1 MLLDRRGQGARQ
13 REVGRAG
20 NLLPALR
27 FGLRRGVRRADN
39 SGTMEI
45 LLQPTIAGA
54 AFAALAVAGG
64 APIFSDG
71 LRAFRLRH
79 QLERLTERP
88 LAEEPVGFVH
98 TSGRVLLDSP
108 LFSPLTGKPCAGYR
122 LEVRGPGAAR
132 PTVVEERRPFRIVSG
147 DISARVMAGAAR
159 WVIAE
164 TGQREI
170 APDESVSEHLTDL
183 LNRSPDVLL
192 LKNRRM
198 PILLFEHA
206 LFAGAETHVV
216 GCVRHARP
224 YELPHEM
231 ELMRT
236 GTDDVVQTV
245 SRRPERA
252 VELATAPADGP
263 HEETAGAPESAPRK
277 GTGPFGIERRAP
289 GRPFP
294 GEVDLWVDGG
304 GLLDFILVSDA
315 PPASDQLVMSR
326 WRTLGLLL
334 GPALSLT
341 GLLYLAHAA
350 DQLHSQGR
358 F

>member
-1 MLLDRRGQGARQ
+1 MD
-13 REVGRAG
+13 
-20 NLLPALR
+20 
-27 FGLRRGVRRADN
+27 
-39 SGTMEI
+39 I

-71 LRAFRLRH
+71 LRTFRLRR
-79 QLERLTERP
+79 QLERLSERP

-98 TSGRVLLDSP
+98 TRGRVLLDSP
-108 LFSPLTGKPCAGYR
+108 LFSPLTGRPCAGYR
-122 LEVRGPGAAR
+122 LEVQGSGAAR
-132 PTVVEERRPFRIVSG
+132 ATVTEERRPFRIVSG
-147 DISARVMAGAAR
+147 DTSARVMAGAGR
-159 WVIAE
+159 WVVSE

-170 APDESVSEHLTDL
+170 APDESVSEHLAGL
-183 LNRSPDVLL
+183 LSRSSEVLL
-192 LKNRRM
+192 LKHRRKA
-198 PILLFEHA
+198 IVLTEHA

-224 YELPHEM
+224 FELSPEL

-236 GTDDVVQTV
+236 GTDDVVQMV
-245 SRRPERA
+245 SRRPEQA
-252 VELATAPADGP
+252 IELVPEPAEKP
-263 HEETAGAPESAPRK
+263 QVKPANLPPKS
-277 GTGPFGIERRAP
+277 TGPFGIERRVP

-294 GEVDLWVDGG
+294 GDVDLWVDGG
-304 GLLDFILVSDA
+304 GLLDFVLVSDT
-315 PPASDQLVMSR
+315 PPAGDQLVMSR

>member
-1 MLLDRRGQGARQ
+1 MRQ
-13 REVGRAG
+13 
-20 NLLPALR
+20 
-27 FGLRRGVRRADN
+27 ADN
-39 SGTMEI
+39 PRAMEI

-71 LRAFRLRH
+71 LRAFRLRR

-88 LAEEPVGFVH
+88 LAEEPNGFVH
-98 TSGRVLLDSP
+98 TRGRVLLDSP

-122 LEVRGPGAAR
+122 LEVQGLGAVR
-132 PTVVEERRPFRIVSG
+132 PTVAEERRPFRIVSG
-147 DISARVMAGAAR
+147 DISARVMAGAGR
-159 WVIAE
+159 WVLAE

-170 APDESVSEHLTDL
+170 APDEHVSEHLTAL
-183 LNRSPDVLL
+183 LDHSPDALL
-192 LKNRRM
+192 LKHRRM
-198 PILLFEHA
+198 PIVLIERA

-224 YELPHEM
+224 YELPHEL

-236 GTDDVVQTV
+236 GTDDVVQMV
-245 SRRPERA
+245 SGRPRPAFEPA
-252 VELATAPADGP
+252 LEPADP
-263 HEETAGAPESAPRK
+263 PGAESTGARESPPRK
-277 GTGPFGIERRAP
+277 STGPFGIERRAP

-294 GEVDLWVDGG
+294 GDVDLWVDGG
-304 GLLDFILVSDA
+304 GLLDFVLVSDA
-315 PPASDQLVMSR
+315 APVADQLVLSK